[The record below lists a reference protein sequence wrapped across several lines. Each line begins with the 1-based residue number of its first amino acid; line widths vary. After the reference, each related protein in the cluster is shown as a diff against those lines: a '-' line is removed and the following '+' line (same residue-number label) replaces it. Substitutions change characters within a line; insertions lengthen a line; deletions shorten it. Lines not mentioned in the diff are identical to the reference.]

1 MLMNKSFRMI
11 GLVLAALIFTA
22 VAAEAQS
29 RIASVELT
37 KVFEQY
43 WKTKRARLA
52 LADRKADLKKDLEEM
67 QEAHKKLVQAYQ
79 KQLADANDQA
89 VSAEEREKRKKALEG
104 KVKEVRESEE
114 TLKQFVSRGD
124 AELEQQMRRM
134 MDDVLKDIREAVAAK
149 GKAGGYTF
157 VVDSSAEALSRAP
170 VFLYNSGENDLTAG
184 VIDQLNAAAPPE
196 PAAALEKSDGKK

>member
-1 MLMNKSFRMI
+1 MI

-89 VSAEEREKRKKALEG
+89 VSSEERDKRKKALEG